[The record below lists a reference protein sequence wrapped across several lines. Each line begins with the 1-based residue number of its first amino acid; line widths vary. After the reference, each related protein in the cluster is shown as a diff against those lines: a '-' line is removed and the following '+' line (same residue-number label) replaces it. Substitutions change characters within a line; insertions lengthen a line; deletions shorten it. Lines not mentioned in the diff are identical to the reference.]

1 EITVNDVPYQILFTD
16 WDLRGARVGGMAVAL
31 PVDFISGRLNDTR
44 NSFIALFTILVIV
57 IMITGYLIGQS
68 IVRPVFRMV
77 NTTRAIRDG
86 DLSRRVGLRL
96 PDELGE
102 LSSSF
107 DHMTDQ
113 LVQRNEEIS
122 GLYQEQLRE
131 TARRTTILES
141 IRDLVIVLDTNAKIT
156 LVNDTARAFMQRLSN
171 LNDRKPYRKFWDIC
185 RNPQRYST
193 PVTMQLLDLDVSVQA
208 TFIKQEDDNVI
219 GYVVVL
225 RDITSVLEAERLKDE
240 MILQLSH
247 ELRTP
252 LAGARGYLEL
262 AGMMTGEKQQSYL
275 TRSLNQVDVLGEMV
289 NRVIEVSVMLSG
301 QMRLNIATFNLN
313 TQLQSIIETHRDA
326 IAERNIDLQV
336 QLPDAPTMIDGD
348 EEQLQKAIGNVVEN
362 AYRYNFPDG
371 WLLVELELTDEQYV
385 TVLIKDSGR
394 GIDED
399 EQEKVFERMY
409 RGRSADADET
419 DQRGLGLGLFIA
431 REIVKAHHGRIALRS
446 QIGKGTVVAIRL
458 PIRQPEA

>member
-1 EITVNDVPYQILFTD
+1 
-16 WDLRGARVGGMAVAL
+16 
-31 PVDFISGRLNDTR
+31 NDTR

-86 DLSRRVGLRL
+86 DLSQRVGLRL

-141 IRDLVIVLDTNAKIT
+141 IRDLVIVLDTNAKVT

-171 LNDRKPYRKFWDIC
+171 LNDREPYRKFWDIC

-262 AGMMTGEKQQSYL
+262 AGMMTGEKQQNYL

-385 TVLIKDSGR
+385 TVLLKDSGR
-394 GIDED
+394 GFD
-399 EQEKVFERMY
+399 
-409 RGRSADADET
+409 
-419 DQRGLGLGLFIA
+419 
-431 REIVKAHHGRIALRS
+431 
-446 QIGKGTVVAIRL
+446 
-458 PIRQPEA
+458 